1 MDVLPCKLIDC
12 VDVDGWWLLYSSAV
26 CCCITT
32 VLYAHTTLYL
42 LYSTTIFRMAI
53 AGWVANEAIPG
64 ALPVWH
70 P

>member
-1 MDVLPCKLIDC
+1 MDILIRAFVVSLILDIIS
-12 VDVDGWWLLYSSAV
+12 LILQY
-26 CCCITT
+26 
-32 VLYAHTTLYL
+32 Y
-42 LYSTTIFRMAI
+42 RMAI